1 MFIHVFGRSKRWSV
15 YIFRV
20 RVEIYIYKPPHTH
33 IQFICW
39 GSGGELVFWRGSIM
53 YSVWEGICMFRA
65 WEYLHVC
72 VHRCVRIV
80 YVY

>member
-1 MFIHVFGRSKRWSV
+1 MVCLYIQGEGRN
-15 YIFRV
+15 
-20 RVEIYIYKPPHTH
+20 IYIYINTPPH
-33 IQFICW
+33 IYSFICW